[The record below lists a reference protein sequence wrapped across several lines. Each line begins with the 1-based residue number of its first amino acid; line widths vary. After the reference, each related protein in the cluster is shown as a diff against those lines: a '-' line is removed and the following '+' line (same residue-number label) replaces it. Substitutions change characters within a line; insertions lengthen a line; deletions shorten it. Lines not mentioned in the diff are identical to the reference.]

1 MFRLVIDF
9 MMFIYIFVTSN
20 RPHIVSTPRNREE
33 PDLLARAA
41 QFNANIYK
49 QQAEL
54 RALQAKVEPHFLN
67 NTLAAIQALISIN
80 PDNARAY
87 IAKLA
92 AFFNE
97 TRECASLTS
106 ITLEQELMQVQH
118 YMEFQQLRFQEQVV
132 FSIDVPTDLFDY
144 AVPPRCLQ
152 TLVENCLTHGR
163 RGIEHPL
170 KITISGEETPKTVIL
185 RVQDNGCGIAPERL
199 ALLGKQIVTSSSN
212 GTALHQLKQSLLLTD
227 VTQPLNIATRQK
239 PVDLL

>member
-1 MFRLVIDF
+1 M
-9 MMFIYIFVTSN
+9 
-20 RPHIVSTPRNREE
+20 
-33 PDLLARAA
+33 
-41 QFNANIYK
+41 
-49 QQAEL
+49 
-54 RALQAKVEPHFLN
+54 
-67 NTLAAIQALISIN
+67 
-80 PDNARAY
+80 
-87 IAKLA
+87 
-92 AFFNE
+92 
-97 TRECASLTS
+97 
-106 ITLEQELMQVQH
+106 QH

-212 GTALHQLKQSLLLTD
+212 GTALHQLKQSLLLIFDEQAILT
-227 VTQPLNIATRQK
+227 VNSILQLGTIVIIEFPKEL
-239 PVDLL
+239 